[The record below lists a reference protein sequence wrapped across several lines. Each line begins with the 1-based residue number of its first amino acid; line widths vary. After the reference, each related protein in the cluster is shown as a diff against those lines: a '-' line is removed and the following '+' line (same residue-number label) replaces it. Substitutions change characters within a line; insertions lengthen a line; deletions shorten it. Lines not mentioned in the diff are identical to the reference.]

1 MKRPAPHAK
10 RLILALGALGVVF
23 GDIGTSPLYTLSECL
38 GHLGKGPFQP
48 TDVLGLLSLVVW
60 SLTLVVSV
68 KYLIFGSRDESA
80 APQDCTQESQAF
92 VGIIHDQDAAASY
105 LIRHCAPPLGHRR

>member
-1 MKRPAPHAK
+1 MKRPDPNAK
-10 RLILALGALGVVF
+10 RMILALGALGVVF

-38 GHLGKGPFQP
+38 VHLGKGPFQP

-68 KYLIFGSRDESA
+68 KYLIFVM
-80 APQDCTQESQAF
+80 QADNRGEGGF
-92 VGIIHDQDAAASY
+92 LAWYHPVS
-105 LIRHCAPPLGHRR
+105 

>member
-1 MKRPAPHAK
+1 M
-10 RLILALGALGVVF
+10 ILALGALGVVF

-68 KYLIFGSRDESA
+68 KYLVFVMQADNRGEGGLFSLLALLPGPVTNAKA
-80 APQDCTQESQAF
+80 AP
-92 VGIIHDQDAAASY
+92 I
-105 LIRHCAPPLGHRR
+105 